1 MFIFGLFIEA
11 EGISS
16 TLPEVLAIFKTLW
29 LGILA
34 LLISH
39 AFSFRHNFINNKEYL
54 KLSLKDQMHKPYSR
68 IVLMHV
74 TLIFGGFLVLA
85 LDSRLLALT
94 LLIGMKIVV
103 DIKAHIKEHRS

>member
-1 MFIFGLFIEA
+1 
-11 EGISS
+11 
-16 TLPEVLAIFKTLW
+16 
-29 LGILA
+29 
-34 LLISH
+34 
-39 AFSFRHNFINNKEYL
+39 
-54 KLSLKDQMHKPYSR
+54 
-68 IVLMHV
+68 MHV

>member
-1 MFIFGLFIEA
+1 M
-11 EGISS
+11 
-16 TLPEVLAIFKTLW
+16 
-29 LGILA
+29 
-34 LLISH
+34 
-39 AFSFRHNFINNKEYL
+39 

-68 IVLMHV
+68 IMLMHV